1 MIFFVKP
8 NRRNKCMNNENRE
21 EAIKIY
27 SNSAKLASSVFDI
40 QISFYQKSHS
50 DEQIAKNN
58 KEEYHDKLLAEVIM
72 SPSHAKAV
80 SEILQGAIKEYE
92 KNFGEIKL
100 KPDKK

>member
-1 MIFFVKP
+1 
-8 NRRNKCMNNENRE
+8 MNNENKE
-21 EAIKIY
+21 ETIRCY
-27 SNSAKLASSVFDI
+27 SNSARLDMNVYDF
-40 QISFYQKSHS
+40 QISFFQKSLS
-50 DEQIAKNN
+50 NEQISKAN
-58 KEEYHDKLLAEVIM
+58 KKEYHEKLLAEITM